1 MSSSSFLILVFGG
14 QNYNNVSTKIQLTPN
29 KSMQVGDVIYKVT
42 PSSSGGITTADIN
55 GSSTLEKI
63 GVIKQIVDWNNGNGA
78 TGTNYGN
85 INGNISSGIAY
96 AMFPIDLDGD
106 GTNETGDNNTYW
118 ANNTEISWNVDN
130 SIITTG
136 HGSYAV
142 VIDIEGYESIVPT
155 VDDYYFFSKDNNVN
169 MSSITGY
176 YAEVEF
182 ENNST
187 NKAEFFATACEITES
202 SK

>member
-1 MSSSSFLILVFGG
+1 MESTLLILVFGG
-14 QNYNNVSTKIQLTPN
+14 TNYTTVPTPVKQFSVN

-85 INGNISSGIAY
+85 INGDNTNTAY
-96 AMFPIDLDGD
+96 AMFPIDLNGD
-106 GTNETGDNNTYW
+106 GVIETGDNNTYW

-155 VDDYYFFSKDNNVN
+155 VNDYYFFSKDNNVN

-187 NKAEFFATACEITES
+187 NKAEFFAKALLGVNS
-202 SK
+202 